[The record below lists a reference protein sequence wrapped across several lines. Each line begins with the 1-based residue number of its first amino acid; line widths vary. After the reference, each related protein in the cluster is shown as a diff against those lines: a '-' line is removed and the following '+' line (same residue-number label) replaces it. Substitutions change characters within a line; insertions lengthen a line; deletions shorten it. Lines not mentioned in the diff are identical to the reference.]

1 MILIDIKY
9 KIGEIVY
16 LVTDEQQRKRI
27 VTGFLITIKEVMY
40 QVSYDDYDPKYFYDF
55 ELSREK
61 EIL

>member
-1 MILIDIKY
+1 MTLIDLKF

-16 LVTDEQQRKRI
+16 LRTDDLQRKRI
-27 VTGFLITIKEVMY
+27 VTGFLITIKEIMY
-40 QVSYDDYDPKYFYDF
+40 QIAYDDYDPKYFYDF